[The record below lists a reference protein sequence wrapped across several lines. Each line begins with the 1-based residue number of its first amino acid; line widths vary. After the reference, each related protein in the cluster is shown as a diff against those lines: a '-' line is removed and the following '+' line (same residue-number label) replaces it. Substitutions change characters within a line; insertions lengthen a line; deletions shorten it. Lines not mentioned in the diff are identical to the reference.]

1 MPRKLWLKVSFGHSD
16 SFFHGEELKHCEL
29 HLNTSCSSSLNALG
43 SDSNHGSSRGIYGA
57 GSSSSRSSAGN
68 HKQCS
73 ATAHLHSNRN
83 APDVENIKS
92 KNSSNMPNNRTSA
105 QATSMQ
111 SVNRTGPFTLDSGAT
126 AQTHATSKRAKGTRQ
141 NQQTAQQQT
150 TALAEQPLQQPPGS
164 GSQQQE
170 QQTESALPQLPL
182 LSPPHAECASS
193 RRHSSEDSDLTGL
206 IETME
211 KDFDHPETP
220 SPDVFTEQPPSPLA
234 KNKGNKIMLFFLKK
248 DDSLCKPQNKI

>member
-1 MPRKLWLKVSFGHSD
+1 M
-16 SFFHGEELKHCEL
+16 CY
-29 HLNTSCSSSLNALG
+29 SSSLNTLG
-43 SDSNHGSSRGIYGA
+43 SDSNHSSSRGIYGA

-68 HKQCS
+68 HKQCN
-73 ATAHLHSNRN
+73 ATAHIHSNRN

-92 KNSSNMPNNRTSA
+92 KNNSSIPNRTSA
-105 QATSMQ
+105 QAASMQ

-126 AQTHATSKRAKGTRQ
+126 AQTHAAGKRAKGTRH
-141 NQQTAQQQT
+141 NQQLMQQQAP
-150 TALAEQPLQQPPGS
+150 ALAEQPLQQPPAS
-164 GSQQQE
+164 GPQQQE

-182 LSPPHAECASS
+182 LSPPHGECASS

-211 KDFDHPETP
+211 KDFDHPESP

-234 KNKGNKIMLFFLKK
+234 KNKGNKILF
-248 DDSLCKPQNKI
+248 

>member
-248 DDSLCKPQNKI
+248 RWFIM

>member
-1 MPRKLWLKVSFGHSD
+1 M
-16 SFFHGEELKHCEL
+16 EEWKHCGV
-29 HLNTSCSSSLNALG
+29 HLNICCSFSLNAPG

-68 HKQCS
+68 HKQCN
-73 ATAHLHSNRN
+73 ATAHLHSSRS

-92 KNSSNMPNNRTSA
+92 KNSSSIPNRTSA
-105 QATSMQ
+105 QAASVQT
-111 SVNRTGPFTLDSGAT
+111 VNRTGPFTLDSGAT
-126 AQTHATSKRAKGTRQ
+126 SQTHAAGKRAKGTRQ
-141 NQQTAQQQT
+141 NQQPTQQQAP
-150 TALAEQPLQQPPGS
+150 ALAEQPLQQAPAS
-164 GSQQQE
+164 GPQQQE

-182 LSPPHAECASS
+182 LNTPHVECASN

-234 KNKGNKIMLFFLKK
+234 KNKGNTILYFLTG
-248 DDSLCKPQNKI
+248 